1 MSDWKR
7 RALELAEV
15 VMFHRKNRTYG
26 NMVQGWSVAQQLI
39 DLGKREGKAQQ
50 KFMEHWRCPDKK
62 EREKLYEEYLEMI
75 R

>member
-1 MSDWKR
+1 MIDWKR

-15 VMFHRKNRTYG
+15 VDRHRKDR
-26 NMVQGWSVAQQLI
+26 MHADMKLGWEMAKGLI
-39 DLGKREGKAQQ
+39 FLGKREGEARQ

-62 EREKLYEEYLEMI
+62 ERERLWAEYLEMI